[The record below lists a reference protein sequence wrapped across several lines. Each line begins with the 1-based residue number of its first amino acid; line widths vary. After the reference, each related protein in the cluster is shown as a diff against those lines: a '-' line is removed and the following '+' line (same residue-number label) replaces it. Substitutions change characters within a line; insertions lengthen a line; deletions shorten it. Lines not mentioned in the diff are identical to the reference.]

1 MSRLYNIINS
11 IVVRTTANV
20 RGTAVALD
28 SYTSSDYTFPSDGYL
43 CVAMGETATAR
54 ASISLYDANRNYIGE
69 MGAISNGDYPS
80 YLVFVKKG
88 MKVRVSG
95 VANNGHVNYYPI
107 GGVLHSS
114 IFKACSH
121 FFTCEE
127 VAA

>member
-11 IVVRTTANV
+11 IAVRTAANV
-20 RGTAVALD
+20 RGTPVTLD
-28 SYTSSDYTFPSDGYL
+28 SYTASDYTFPSDGYV
-43 CVAMGETATAR
+43 CCAMGATATAR
-54 ASISLYDANRNYIGE
+54 ASVTLKDKNGTDIGE

-80 YLVFVKKG
+80 YLLFVKKG

-95 VANNGHVNYYPI
+95 VANSGHVYFYPM